1 MKTKCVISSDE
12 DIFKVCIKDISNYF
26 NNVNVEFVASK
37 KQLLEVIDLVGLE
50 TLVNKIITNLSTSF
64 KLNYVKYLSST
75 KCFIDDADISAI
87 LDKNI
92 TNILNDE
99 NFIISEEHINFIY
112 NELKAFINL

>member
-1 MKTKCVISSDE
+1 MKTKCIVSQDPDS
-12 DIFKVCIKDISNYF
+12 FKICITDISNYF
-26 NNVNVEFVASK
+26 NNVNVEFIASK

-50 TLVNKIITNLSTSF
+50 VLVNKIITNLSTSF
-64 KLNYVKYLSST
+64 KLNYVKYLSAT

-92 TNILNDE
+92 TNILDDE

-112 NELKAFINL
+112 DELKTFINL